1 MCLVIWFVNRHF
13 TVCPNPFLMTRFL
26 LFLALLVFAH
36 LTSAQNRY
44 KYPVLPPTGQ
54 KIESFVPKGWHIVE
68 KAEDDLN
75 KDNAPD
81 LAAVVEADKD
91 VPNLKEE
98 DYPQKPRIL
107 LIAFRQANGS
117 YTLSIQSNESVLL
130 SNEGGMMGDPLVGLT
145 IERSTLLVQF
155 YGGSADRWGYDYR
168 WRFQNNDW
176 FLIGATATFSSM
188 STNKFNT
195 YDFNLSTGAAEH
207 TSGAF
212 LEEETKKNTPDK
224 KRSFN
229 IGKKPLFK
237 LRSFKPITTQIYK
250 DVYI

>member
-1 MCLVIWFVNRHF
+1 MARL
-13 TVCPNPFLMTRFL
+13 FLFIIL
-26 LFLALLVFAH
+26 LFAVH

-44 KYPVLPPTGQ
+44 KYPVLPPTGP

-68 KAEDDLN
+68 KAEGDLN

-81 LAAVVEADKD
+81 IAAVVEADKD

-107 LIAFRQANGS
+107 LIALRQANGS
-117 YTLSIQSNESVLL
+117 YTLSIQSNESILL
-130 SNEGGMMGDPLVGLT
+130 SNEGGVMGDPLAGLT
-145 IERSTLLVQF
+145 IERGTLLVQF

-168 WRFQNNDW
+168 WRFQNNEW

-188 STNKFNT
+188 SANQFNT

-212 LEEETKKNTPDK
+212 LEEENKKNTPEK

-229 IGKKPLFK
+229 IGKKPLLK
-237 LRSFKPITTQIYK
+237 LRTFKPITTLIYK